1 VPDDAVDAEAM
12 ALAQR
17 IAEGAPL
24 SARFHK
30 AAIQKLRGELPI
42 TAEESRAVSDFALT
56 EDFQN
61 AFRAFKE
68 KRKPVWNGR

>member
-1 VPDDAVDAEAM
+1 LPIC
-12 ALAQR
+12 R

-30 AAIQKLRGELPI
+30 RALLRLRGPLPI
-42 TAEESRAVSDFALT
+42 TPEEEAAVNDFVLT

-61 AFRAFKE
+61 AFRAFLA
-68 KRKPVWNGR
+68 KRRPVFRGR

>member
-1 VPDDAVDAEAM
+1 
-12 ALAQR
+12 LAQR

-42 TAEESRAVSDFALT
+42 TKAESLAVSDFAQT

-61 AFRAFKE
+61 AVKAFKE
-68 KRKPVWNGR
+68 KRSPVWRAR